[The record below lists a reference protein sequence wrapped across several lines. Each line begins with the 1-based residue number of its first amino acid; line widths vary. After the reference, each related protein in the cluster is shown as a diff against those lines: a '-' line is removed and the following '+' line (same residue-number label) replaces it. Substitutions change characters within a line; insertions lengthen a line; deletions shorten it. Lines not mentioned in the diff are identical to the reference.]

1 MINGC
6 LGIIGRKI
14 RFVSRLLV
22 LLSLFVLVWLPATV
36 FAVDLSEAGKA
47 VVKLFVT
54 HQSWDM
60 KQPWTK
66 NRSFKSSCTGFFVEQ
81 GILTNAHCVTDS
93 TYIQVEL
100 PGMPD
105 KVEAVRKAVNHQVD
119 LALIELKDPSQRP
132 DVAPINF
139 DDLPELRDKVVTVGY
154 PTGGRQV
161 SYTEGVVSRIDIMT
175 YAHSGVNSL
184 MVQTDA
190 AINVG
195 NSGGPVFSDS
205 TGASIGVATQRSRSG
220 GGIGYF
226 IPTPVIKQFFTDI
239 EDGVVDGIPTLGAFL
254 QPMENPALRASMDM
268 KDDQSGASTLITA
281 VGSSTHDILK
291 PRDVLLSVDGHQLFN
306 DGRVPFRGDGKI
318 GLGYHIVTH
327 QVGDRV
333 KLEILRKGRKK
344 ELTVPLKGLHTYLIP
359 AMPEF
364 ETKPRYYEMGGLVFR
379 AVEKRYIQSL
389 GKSTPPGIKEYIGVV
404 HGEVDID
411 ELVVIGTIFEASV
424 NKGYGGYVQDIRIET
439 INGKAIKRLEDVK
452 KALDA
457 KNKRTYDEIIL
468 SNRTRVV
475 LDRKQVDE
483 EQAGIRE
490 RYEISEYQP

>member
-1 MINGC
+1 MAG
-6 LGIIGRKI
+6 GYRGDEGRKTMI
-14 RFVSRLLV
+14 VSRLLG
-22 LLSLFVLVWLPATV
+22 LWSILVLVWIPSTV

-66 NRSFKSSCTGFFVEQ
+66 NRSIKSTCTGFFVEQ

-93 TYIQVEL
+93 TYIQIEL

-105 KVEAVRKAVNHQVD
+105 KVEAVRKAVNHQID

-132 DVAPINF
+132 DVTPIEF
-139 DDLPELRDKVVTVGY
+139 DNLPELRDKVVTVGY

-161 SYTEGVVSRIDIMT
+161 SYTEGVVSRIDIMG

-205 TGASIGVATQRSRSG
+205 TGASIGVATQRSRNG

-226 IPTPVIKQFFTDI
+226 IPTPVIKQFLTDI
-239 EDGVVDGIPTLGAFL
+239 EDGRVDGVPVLGAFL
-254 QPMENPALRASMDM
+254 QPMENPALRASVGM
-268 KDDQSGASTLITA
+268 KDDQSGASTLVIA
-281 VGSSTHDILK
+281 EGSSVSGIMD
-291 PRDVLLSVDGHQLFN
+291 PRDVLLSIDGHQLYN

-333 KLEILRKGRKK
+333 KLEILRKGKK
-344 ELTVPLKGLHTYLIP
+344 KKLTVPLKELDLYIIP

-364 ETKPRYYEMGGLVFR
+364 ETKPRYYEVGGMVFR
-379 AVEKRYIQSL
+379 AVEKRYIHSL
-389 GKSTPPGIKEYIGVV
+389 GKSTPGGINEYMGVIR
-404 HGEVDID
+404 GEEDID

-424 NKGYGGYVQDIRIET
+424 NKGYGGFVKNIRVKT
-439 INGKAIKRLEDVK
+439 INGQVIKRLEDVK
-452 KALDA
+452 KAFDV
-457 KNKRTYDEIIL
+457 KNKRKYDEIIL

-475 LDRKQVDE
+475 LDRKQVNE

-490 RYEISEYQP
+490 RYDIGD